1 MASATID
8 ASISL
13 SPLREPTPFTV
24 LTLDC
29 LFMPPAVSFACSRG
43 LRLLH
48 PLRRTLPVL
57 ACLLP
62 AWAMADVY
70 TDAARLVQASQWPQ
84 ARTLA
89 QTHLAQHPRDPQMLL
104 ILSQVQDAQ
113 GEKDAALSTLE
124 SLTQAY
130 PELPEPHNN
139 LAVLYARQGRLEQAL
154 LALQAA
160 VRTRPD
166 YPVAL
171 ENLGDL
177 HTQLALQAY
186 QQALKGTTDPQRV
199 RLKIERAEQLI
210 RTQP

>member
-1 MASATID
+1 MPSAL
-8 ASISL
+8 SL
-13 SPLREPTPFTV
+13 
-24 LTLDC
+24 
-29 LFMPPAVSFACSRG
+29 ACTRG
-43 LRLLH
+43 LLV
-48 PLRRTLPVL
+48 LRRALPAL

-62 AWAMADVY
+62 AWGMADVY
-70 TDAARLVQASQWPQ
+70 TDAARLVQAEQWPQ
-84 ARTLA
+84 ARALT

-104 ILSQVQDAQ
+104 ILSQVQDGQ
-113 GEKDAALSTLE
+113 GETQAAVATLE
-124 SLTQAY
+124 SLTQAF

-139 LAVLYARQGRLEQAL
+139 LAVLYARQGRHEQAL

-160 VRTRPD
+160 VRARAD

-186 QQALKGTTDPQRV
+186 QQALKSSTEPQRV